1 MSAYSD
7 WKCGALSDSE
17 FRSAMARECADYD
30 DRPSCSECVYYHD
43 GKCQV
48 DECYGVTTKL
58 TYGEMT
64 DIFKQLSYVLR
75 DDKPDELEQVWKN
88 MAIIALENAWEYFD
102 GYEPDKK
109 FEE

>member
-17 FRSAMARECADYD
+17 FRSAMTRECADYD
-30 DRPSCSECVYYHD
+30 GRSSCSACIYYHD

-48 DECYGVTTKL
+48 DECAGVTEKI
-58 TYGEMT
+58 TYGEMA
-64 DIFKQLSYVLR
+64 DIFKQLSYVIR
-75 DDKPDELEQVWKN
+75 DDKPDKLEQVWKN

-102 GYEPDKK
+102 GYEADKQ
-109 FEE
+109 FEG